1 MDKRINIKN
10 RERVLERR
18 KESEFSG
25 ITNNWLFKLSAIVG
39 SVIIMTSVINSITI
53 MTQKLEILKQAE
65 REVEE
70 LRLTN
75 LHLSIEIKDMST
87 DRYLEK
93 EARDR
98 LNFGGQGEVA
108 FVIPSNALDSAKE
121 EVNRVVTPSQESIYE
136 TGNNVDE
143 WISFLLMG
151 V

>member
-1 MDKRINIKN
+1 
-10 RERVLERR
+10 
-18 KESEFSG
+18 
-25 ITNNWLFKLSAIVG
+25 
-39 SVIIMTSVINSITI
+39 

-70 LRLTN
+70 LRLAN
-75 LHLSIEIKDMST
+75 LHLSIEMKDMST

-98 LNFGGQGEVA
+98 LNFGAQGEVA
-108 FVIPSNALDSAKE
+108 FVIPTNVLDLAKE
-121 EVNRVVTPSQESIYE
+121 EVERIVAPSQESIYE

-143 WISFLLMG
+143 WISFLLIG